1 MRKKT
6 KIIQVP
12 VPEDLLEALDRLS
25 SERGESRSSV
35 IREACAEY
43 IASVEEAEADR
54 RYVESYRKYPEDPA
68 LGITGARL
76 ATEAWEEEDWS
87 ADYAE
92 DTAPEDASG

>member
-25 SERGESRSSV
+25 NERGESRSSV

-54 RYVESYRKYPEDPA
+54 RYVEGYTRFPED
-68 LGITGARL
+68 
-76 ATEAWEEEDWS
+76 EEDEGWGEFGEQELS
-87 ADYAE
+87 KRLAE
-92 DTAPEDASG
+92 DTW